1 MSKFVSSLFT
11 VYCGTSVEF
20 KIFIMD
26 TDTIILQLITHI
38 REIVNV
44 HESDID
50 FITSKLEIVQL
61 KKKDFLLREGQ
72 VSRHMRFIAQG
83 SLFAYHTDEKGK
95 ENITQL
101 GIENWWVNDLYSYLS
116 ELPSRM
122 FIRSNEDTTII
133 QISKNNLE
141 LLYKEV
147 PTISEF
153 WRLKM
158 QNAYVTL
165 QERTFEHSRVDAY
178 AKYRTFVSTYR
189 NIEQRFPQYM
199 IASYLG
205 ITVEYLSYLRKK
217 HLSDVS

>member
-1 MSKFVSSLFT
+1 MN
-11 VYCGTSVEF
+11 
-20 KIFIMD
+20 
-26 TDTIILQLITHI
+26 TDDIISQLTKHFQ
-38 REIVNV
+38 EIVPLQDN
-44 HESDID
+44 EID
-50 FITSKLEIVQL
+50 LVIQKLEFIQL
-61 KKKDFLLREGQ
+61 KKKDYLLREGQ

-83 SLFAYHTDEKGK
+83 SLYAYHIDEKGK

-122 FIRSNEDTTII
+122 FIQANEDTFVV

-147 PTISEF
+147 PAISEF

-158 QNAYVTL
+158 QSAYVTL

-178 AKYRTFVSTYR
+178 TKYRNSLQLIAILSSGFR
-189 NIEQRFPQYM
+189 NI
-199 IASYLG
+199 
-205 ITVEYLSYLRKK
+205 
-217 HLSDVS
+217 

>member
-1 MSKFVSSLFT
+1 M
-11 VYCGTSVEF
+11 
-20 KIFIMD
+20 ID
-26 TDTIILQLITHI
+26 TDRILSQLIEHFK
-38 REIVNV
+38 EIVSL
-44 HESDID
+44 EDKDINC
-50 FITSKLEIVQL
+50 ITSRLEIIQL
-61 KKKDFLLREGQ
+61 KKKDYLLREGQ

-83 SLFAYHTDEKGK
+83 SLYAYHIDEKGK
-95 ENITQL
+95 ENTTQL

-122 FIRSNEDTTII
+122 FIQANEDTIII

-141 LLYKEV
+141 SLYKEV
-147 PTISEF
+147 PAVSEF

-158 QNAYVTL
+158 QSAYVTL
-165 QERTFEHSRVDAY
+165 QERAFEHSRVDAY
-178 AKYRTFVSTYR
+178 TKYKTFVSTYR

>member
-1 MSKFVSSLFT
+1 M
-11 VYCGTSVEF
+11 
-20 KIFIMD
+20 ID
-26 TDTIILQLITHI
+26 TDTILSQLIEHFK
-38 REIVNV
+38 EIVSL
-44 HESDID
+44 EDKDID
-50 FITSKLEIVQL
+50 CITSRLEIIPL
-61 KKKDFLLREGQ
+61 KKKDYLLREGQ

-83 SLFAYHTDEKGK
+83 SLYAYHIDEKGK
-95 ENITQL
+95 ENTTQL

-122 FIRSNEDTTII
+122 FIQANEDTIII

-141 LLYKEV
+141 SLYKEV
-147 PTISEF
+147 PAVSEF

-158 QNAYVTL
+158 QSAYVTL

-178 AKYRTFVSTYR
+178 TKYKTFVSTYR
-189 NIEQRFPQYM
+189 NIKQRFPQYM

>member
-1 MSKFVSSLFT
+1 
-11 VYCGTSVEF
+11 
-20 KIFIMD
+20 MD
-26 TDTIILQLITHI
+26 TDIIISQLIEHM
-38 REIVNV
+38 REIVPLQDT
-44 HESDID
+44 DID
-50 FITSKLEIVQL
+50 YITSKLQIIPL
-61 KKKDFLLREGQ
+61 KKKEFLLREGE

-83 SLFAYHTDEKGK
+83 SLYAYHIDEKGK

-101 GIENWWVNDLYSYLS
+101 GIENWWINDLYSYLS

-122 FIRSNEDTTII
+122 YIQANEDAII
-133 QISKNNLE
+133 LQISKNNLE

-147 PTISEF
+147 PAISEF

-158 QNAYVTL
+158 QSAYVTL

-178 AKYRTFVSTYR
+178 TKYRTFVTTYR

-199 IASYLG
+199 VASFLG